1 MSSLV
6 KKIIH
11 HCQVTDEKGVV
22 NKVDFEKAYDKINW
36 QYLIHI
42 LQSRG
47 FGPKWILWISDWLTN
62 SQSCI
67 NINGELTPFFYCKR
81 GIRQGDPLSPYL
93 YILAADTLSK
103 IFQKGRSVG
112 VIQGL
117 GPPLPN
123 NHYVSNCHYVN
134 DTIIF
139 LKADAINI
147 ESAWWILIPFE
158 TLFGIK
164 VNYSKTSMY
173 PIHTNQ
179 IDDLGLPL
187 HTQQMT
193 HLDWQFMIDKVEKK
207 LQN

>member
-1 MSSLV
+1 M
-6 KKIIH
+6 
-11 HCQVTDEKGVV
+11 
-22 NKVDFEKAYDKINW
+22 N
-36 QYLIHI
+36 I

-47 FGPKWILWISDWLTN
+47 FDLKWILWISNLLIS

-67 NINGELTPFFYCKR
+67 NINGELVPYFYRKR
-81 GIRQGDPLSPYL
+81 GVRQGNPLSPYL

-103 IFQKGRSVG
+103 IFQKRRSVG

-123 NHYVSNCHYVN
+123 NHSVSNCRYA
-134 DTIIF
+134 DDAIIF
-139 LKADAINI
+139 LKAYAINI
-147 ESAWWILIPFE
+147 ESAWWILIAFE
-158 TLFGIK
+158 ALSGIK

-173 PIHTNQ
+173 PINTNQ

-187 HTQQMT
+187 HTQKMT
-193 HLDWQFMIDKVEKK
+193 HLDWQFLIDKVEKK